1 MRLPASLMRSSASW
15 SGLPET
21 VQRHGA
27 QGPALALLTSGHS
40 EKGADKETNQDHIAI
55 APIWSKTGRS
65 GTLLVLADG
74 LGGHRGGEVASRI
87 IAERLPALLEKR
99 NGTNILTDLVESIIE
114 VHEIIQQESR
124 HTQSLQGMCST
135 AVVALII
142 HRILYLVHVG
152 DSRGYLFRNGK
163 LVFRTRDHSLRESPA
178 RKGGHSA
185 RRLDHVLTQSIG
197 VGSPLVPGIAIYE
210 LEPGDRV
217 VLCSDGISDVIAE
230 EEMCTLVAQED
241 PEIASR
247 HLLECA
253 AAKGGT
259 DDKSVV
265 VVSASEQEN
274 E

>member
-1 MRLPASLMRSSASW
+1 MRLPASLVRSSASW
-15 SGLPET
+15 SALPET
-21 VQRHGA
+21 APRHGA
-27 QGPALALLTSGHS
+27 QAPALALLTSGRS
-40 EKGADKETNQDHIAI
+40 EKGRDKKTNQDHIAI

-74 LGGHRGGEVASRI
+74 LGGHRGGEVASKM

-114 VHEIIQQESR
+114 VHEFIQQESH

-142 HRILYLVHVG
+142 HRILYLVHLG

-163 LVFRTRDHSLRESPA
+163 LIFRTRDHSLKESPG
-178 RKGGHSA
+178 RKDAHSA

-197 VGSPLVPGIAIYE
+197 IGSPLIPGIAIYE
-210 LEPGDRV
+210 LEPDDRV

-230 EEMCTLVAQED
+230 DEMYNLVAVEH
-241 PEIASR
+241 PEVASR
-247 HLLECA
+247 QLLERA
-253 AAKGGT
+253 AAKGST
-259 DDKSVV
+259 DDISVV
-265 VVSASEQEN
+265 VVSASEQEH